1 MNQETATELSCETC
15 PIRMKAEAKPKSLM
29 ARIWRWHTTWCP
41 GWKAYQ
47 QALAEQEMVSPQPG
61 ERLH

>member
-1 MNQETATELSCETC
+1 MAEESEKSFSCEEC
-15 PIRMKAEAKPKSLM
+15 PIRKRAEAKPKSLM

-47 QALAEQEMVSPQPG
+47 EHLVDQEAV
-61 ERLH
+61 